1 MDTHARLL
9 TPVLL
14 STVLLI
20 AAPPQARASEPA
32 TAAADAACAPRI
44 VDGWLRSPPMP
55 MPMLAGFA
63 RVVNPCASEI
73 VVTGADSDAF
83 ASVEL
88 HETRVE
94 DGVSRMRAVA
104 AMPVPAAGE
113 TVLRPGGLHLM
124 LMHPVAPLAEGDVAE
139 VEFVLADGRRIR
151 AAFEVRAPDAR

>member
-1 MDTHARLL
+1 MNASASLL

-20 AAPPQARASEPA
+20 AAPPHARASEPA
-32 TAAADAACAPRI
+32 TATTDAACAPRI

-63 RVVNPCASEI
+63 RVVNPCAAEV

-94 DGVSRMRAVA
+94 DGVSRMRAVT

-124 LMHPVAPLAEGDVAE
+124 LMRPVAPLAEGDVAE
-139 VEFVLADGRRIR
+139 VGFVLADGRRIS
-151 AAFEVRAPDAR
+151 AEFEVRAPDAR